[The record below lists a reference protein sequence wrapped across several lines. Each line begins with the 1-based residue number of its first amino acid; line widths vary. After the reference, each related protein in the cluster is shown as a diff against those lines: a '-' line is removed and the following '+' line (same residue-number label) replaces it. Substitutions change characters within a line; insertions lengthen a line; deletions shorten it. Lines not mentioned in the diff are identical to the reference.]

1 MYSKDGFPATFDGVI
16 ASFCMALGQDDV
28 LRIQQNDWVTISGRR
43 YLVELNCTP
52 GEDPLLGFIS
62 SEPTAMADSDA
73 KDCALH
79 LTHLLIDSVGIF
91 KMSPIIA

>member
-1 MYSKDGFPATFDGVI
+1 MFSIEGIPATFDGVI

-28 LRIQQNDWVTISGRR
+28 VRIRQNDWVTIRGRR

-62 SEPTAMADSDA
+62 STPTVLADEDA
-73 KDCALH
+73 HHCALH
-79 LTHLLIDSVGIF
+79 LAHLLIDSVGIL
-91 KMSPIIA
+91 KMPPIIA